1 MGQEIS
7 RRTFLRGGIAAAA
20 GLAAGSIPG
29 ASAAAAP
36 QGKTQLATLLDIGK
50 CIGCGAC
57 VEACNETNAHKYPNP
72 RKP

>member
-29 ASAAAAP
+29 TSAAATP
-36 QGKTQLATLLDIGK
+36 QGKTQLATLLDI
-50 CIGCGAC
+50 
-57 VEACNETNAHKYPNP
+57 
-72 RKP
+72 